1 MTSPVLP
8 PASAPSLTA
17 AADTLLPRASL
28 RAPGSRQFKPKAG
41 FSPVGIAVMVAAHG
55 LLGYALVSGMASK
68 AIEIIKKPLDA
79 TIIAEVKLPPPPP
92 PPTPPVKIE
101 KAAVVPKVAAP
112 PPPAYIPPPDIA
124 PAAAATQA
132 ITAVQTTQAVA
143 PPPAAPPAP
152 PAPPPAPPPAA
163 TAPAPAK
170 ADMALICPKQ
180 VKPEIPK
187 KAIDDGIEGTVKAE
201 VRVRGGKVVDVRIIS
216 GPRALHA
223 AVRAALQR
231 YECSGSADTD
241 IIATQDFV
249 FKLE

>member
-8 PASAPSLTA
+8 PASVPSLTA
-17 AADTLLPRASL
+17 AADTLLSGASL

-92 PPTPPVKIE
+92 PPPVKIE
-101 KAAVVPKVAAP
+101 REAVVPKVAAP

-124 PAAAATQA
+124 PAAANTQA

-152 PAPPPAPPPAA
+152 PAPPPAA
-163 TAPAPAK
+163 TAPAK

>member
-1 MTSPVLP
+1 MTSPALP
-8 PASAPSLTA
+8 PQSTPSLPG
-17 AADTLLPRASL
+17 AADTLLPKSSL
-28 RAPGSRQFKPKAG
+28 RAPGSRQFRPKAG

-55 LLGYALVSGMASK
+55 LLGYAMVSGMASK
-68 AIEIIKKPLDA
+68 AIEMVKKPLDA

-92 PPTPPVKIE
+92 PPLPPPARIE
-101 KAAVVPKVAAP
+101 KAEVVPKVAAP
-112 PPPAYIPPPDIA
+112 PPPAYVPPPDIA
-124 PAAAATQA
+124 PTAVAAPA

-152 PAPPPAPPPAA
+152 PAPPPSPPSV
-163 TAPAPAK
+163 APAPEK

-187 KAIDDGIEGTVKAE
+187 KAIDDGVEGTVKAE
-201 VRVRGGKVVDVRIIS
+201 VRVRGGKVVDVRIVS

-223 AVRAALQR
+223 AVRAALVR
-231 YECSGSADTD
+231 YECSGGADAD